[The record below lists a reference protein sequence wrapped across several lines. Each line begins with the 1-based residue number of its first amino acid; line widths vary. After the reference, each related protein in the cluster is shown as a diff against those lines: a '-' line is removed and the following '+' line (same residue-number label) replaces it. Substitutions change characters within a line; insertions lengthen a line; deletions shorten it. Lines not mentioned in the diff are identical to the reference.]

1 MTQVRVHLD
10 RLQQMEYV
18 IAHQG
23 GRGLTFEY
31 ELACDPDQI
40 HGYDSNLAGSEGQ
53 LAGSKRPQ
61 NGGVA
66 GGSRSEETRIKPAS
80 DSVFD
85 GNRKKR
91 ALTEA

>member
-1 MTQVRVHLD
+1 
-10 RLQQMEYV
+10 MERV

-31 ELACDPDQI
+31 ELASDPEEI
-40 HGYDSNLAGSEGQ
+40 CVYDSNLAAPEGQ

-61 NGGVA
+61 NGGLA
-66 GGSRSEETRIKPAS
+66 GGSRSTETRIKPAS
-80 DSVFD
+80 DSVSE

-91 ALTEA
+91 TSTGE